1 MLKPIPAREARM
13 RTQPSIMLGLVLV
26 LASLAGVG
34 TSIYLLFGEPLADVS
49 YGTYKPNWEDI
60 GEFYISYIEN
70 WSSF

>member
-1 MLKPIPAREARM
+1 MGVCDLTCLKVFSM
-13 RTQPSIMLGLVLV
+13 MLGFVLI